1 MRHARSLAE
10 EREFDV
16 LSSFQ
21 PFGVAV
27 FTVSLM
33 WPSSTW
39 SSRPTLRATLLAQLR
54 PTHQKFTRFET
65 RISSLLH
72 LSRRGK
78 GPSFHGFIQA
88 FWIPL
93 SGRVLPGRVHE
104 RVNRRLDVTGGA
116 MAAARRLLSPRVG
129 HLGGT
134 LACSTVASRSFRAN
148 GSRGDG
154 EERPT
159 ELIFKLE
166 RRGEGW
172 AEEILPSLTIERRD
186 VPRKKSSARKEAQ
199 RREEGAAERFVCLHG
214 VPEEQAVSVVD
225 RACAWRVTRGGRALI
240 DRRRRKRVQRH
251 MEKVVKYLEDVCGVE
266 PGEEGVAK
274 VIQATPQILGCNVSL
289 NDRWERRVVELAA
302 YMADHGGNSD
312 VPQGWEPNPELGNW
326 VGKQRAAKQQGTLSE
341 EREEMLISMGFTFD
355 KFHETSVCWE
365 ERFDFLLDFKLSH
378 GHCLVP
384 RDWVLEDGCELGA
397 WVEEQR
403 RLFREGLL
411 TEGMISRLEHIGF
424 VWEVPASDT
433 WIEQYSEL
441 IKHKYDPERQRLGI
455 QPRLVNRNL
464 SKWVEEQL
472 LLWRKGSLKPELQS
486 LLEDAGLSLDSGC

>member
-1 MRHARSLAE
+1 MSRTPASPDSFVGTFVDISPSIDEEWEPVSPAIAGYPYPLILRCRS
-10 EREFDV
+10 
-16 LSSFQ
+16 
-21 PFGVAV
+21 
-27 FTVSLM
+27 
-33 WPSSTW
+33 
-39 SSRPTLRATLLAQLR
+39 
-54 PTHQKFTRFET
+54 TR
-65 RISSLLH
+65 
-72 LSRRGK
+72 
-78 GPSFHGFIQA
+78 
-88 FWIPL
+88 
-93 SGRVLPGRVHE
+93 VYE
-104 RVNRRLDVTGGA
+104 RVNRHSDVLRGA
-116 MAAARRLLSPRVG
+116 MAAARRLASPRFR

-134 LACSTVASRSFRAN
+134 FPWSTSAFRHVRSDATRNGGEDRA
-148 GSRGDG
+148 
-154 EERPT
+154 T

-186 VPRKKSSARKEAQ
+186 VPQTKATARKEAQ
-199 RREEGAAERFVCLHG
+199 RRAEGAAERFVCLHG
-214 VPEEQAVSVVD
+214 VPEEQAASVVD

-251 MEKVVKYLEDVCGVE
+251 MEKVVRYLEDVCGVE
-266 PGEEGVAK
+266 SGEGGVAK
-274 VIQATPQILGCNVSL
+274 VLQATPQILGCNVAL

-302 YMADHGGNSD
+302 YMVDHEGSSD

-341 EREEMLISMGFTFD
+341 EREEMLNSMGFTFD

-384 RDWVLEDGCELGA
+384 KDWVLEDGCELGA

-403 RLFREGLL
+403 RLYRDGLL
-411 TEGMISRLEHIGF
+411 TEGMTSRLEHIGF
-424 VWEVPASDT
+424 VWDVPASDT

-441 IKHKYDPERQRLGI
+441 IKYTCDPERQRLGI
-455 QPRLVNRNL
+455 QPRFVNRSL

-472 LLWRKGSLKPELQS
+472 QLWRKGSLKPELQS
-486 LLEDAGLSLDSGC
+486 LLEDAGLSLDSSC